1 MGKPLVSVIIPTYN
15 RAAVVERAV
24 HSVLAQTFTDYE
36 LIVVD
41 DGSDDATPEALTS
54 YTDKLKLLVQPNRGV
69 SAARNQGCRHA
80 RGKLLAFLDS
90 DDEWLPDKLMKQVAL
105 FNTND
110 PVFICH
116 TDEIWMRH
124 GRVVPQKGI
133 HRRQGGRFFERALER
148 CLISPS
154 SVVISRALLD
164 SVRLFDEDLP
174 AGEDYDLWLR
184 ITAFHDVH
192 FLPEAL
198 VIKHGGNTDQLSMVT
213 PAIDRFRIL
222 AIKKI
227 LRHPDLPG
235 DYRNAA
241 VLELIRK
248 CNIVASGCKKKGKDS
263 EAEEYRELARSYERH
278 LRQSP

>member
-1 MGKPLVSVIIPTYN
+1 VK
-15 RAAVVERAV
+15 RAV
-24 HSVLAQTFTDYE
+24 RSVLAQTFTDFE

-41 DGSDDATPEALTS
+41 DGSDDATPEVLSS

-80 RGKLLAFLDS
+80 KGKLLAFLDS
-90 DDEWLPDKLMKQVAL
+90 DDEWLPDKLMKQLAL
-105 FNTND
+105 FKSND

-133 HRRQGGRFFERALER
+133 HHRQGGRFFERALER

-154 SVVISRALLD
+154 SVVISMTLLD
-164 SVRLFDEDLP
+164 SVGLFDEDLP
-174 AGEDYDLWLR
+174 AAEDYDLWLR

-192 FLPEAL
+192 FFPEAL
-198 VIKHGGNTDQLSMVT
+198 VIKHGGDPDQLSMVT

-227 LRHPDLPG
+227 LRHPDLLG

-248 CNIVASGCKKKGKDS
+248 CRIVASGCMKKGKDS
-263 EAEEYRELARSYERH
+263 EAEEYRELARSYEGH